1 MTGIGKNYYERS
13 VDLLSVQDMQ
23 AEKEGMIRVVLM
35 ERCRFTTVVE
45 YMAGKAGQSSGEIKY
60 WSVSV
65 WG

>member
-1 MTGIGKNYYERS
+1 M
-13 VDLLSVQDMQ
+13 DLFSVQFMQ

-35 ERCRFTTVVE
+35 ERCRFTTAVE
-45 YMAGKAGQSSGEIKY
+45 CMAGKAGQSSGEIKY